1 MVELNVGY
9 TFELNVNI
17 NNGADLISELFFTSK
32 ELNVNNK
39 KLTQID
45 KYNYLFELTPEETS
59 KIVVDEAY
67 YSIRAVLIDGN
78 EEPLRFN
85 EMIVINHEKKE
96 KNYVSKDDFL
106 EFSGLDLEI
115 EFANGNYDVDDMPDI
130 FIKRVQNE
138 FINILKSN
146 YPFFKNKMAL
156 NCNEFET
163 IEERNGF
170 KQALLEQILFVLKT
184 GKTNEISPNAY
195 NALKACSLISLY
207 PY

>member
-1 MVELNVGY
+1 MSY
-9 TFELNVNI
+9 VN
-17 NNGADLISELFFTSK
+17 
-32 ELNVNNK
+32 
-39 KLTQID
+39 
-45 KYNYLFELTPEETS
+45 
-59 KIVVDEAY
+59 
-67 YSIRAVLIDGN
+67 
-78 EEPLRFN
+78 
-85 EMIVINHEKKE
+85 
-96 KNYVSKDDFL
+96 KDDFL

-130 FIKRVQNE
+130 FIKRVQND

-163 IEERNGF
+163 LEERNGF

>member
-9 TFELNVNI
+9 TFELNVNV

-32 ELNVNNK
+32 ELNINNK
-39 KLTQID
+39 KLTKID

-85 EMIVINHEKKE
+85 ELIVINHEKKE

-115 EFANGNYDVDDMPDI
+115 EFANGNYDVDDMPRI
-130 FIKRVQNE
+130 FINRVETTAIELLKDYYDNE
-138 FINILKSN
+138 D
-146 YPFFKNKMAL
+146 
-156 NCNEFET
+156 
-163 IEERNGF
+163 IEEKIKKNLIQF
-170 KQALLEQILFVLKT
+170 KKGMCYQIMEKLKYGET
-184 GKTNEISPNAY
+184 ETLNKTAKTIWTNIGLCN
-195 NALKACSLISLY
+195 LRRM
-207 PY
+207 